1 MKNLI
6 FLDFDGVLNN
16 QASLTEGVH
25 ICADKVILLRNFCEQ
40 YDCYIVISSSWRV
53 GRTLS
58 ELKEILMHVGFWC
71 PGRIIGMTPESSAS
85 DKDFKGYD
93 RGHEIEKWLQH
104 QPEEYN
110 YVILDDVSDMLK
122 HQLPRFVKINHNI
135 GLVTKHLDKIK
146 DILGV

>member
-1 MKNLI
+1 MRNLI

-16 QASLTEGVH
+16 EASLAEGVH

-40 YDCYIVISSSWRV
+40 YDCYIVISSTWRV

-58 ELKEILMHVGFWC
+58 ELKDILMHVGFWC
-71 PGRIIGMTPESSAS
+71 PGRIIGVTPISSNY

-93 RGHEIEKWLQH
+93 RGHEIDKWLNNQY
-104 QPEEYN
+104 EEYN
-110 YVILDDVSDMLK
+110 YVIIDDDSDMLK
-122 HQLPRFVKINHNI
+122 YQIPRFVKINPNL
-135 GLVTKHLDKIK
+135 GLVTTYLDKMK